1 MRPHRALALILTLAS
16 AAAHAQYTVGSVA
29 YKGGAPYA
37 DAELSAVAGL
47 QPGQMMATD
56 GLGNAAQ
63 HLLDTG
69 LFDDVQA
76 TYTQQGKALHIT
88 FQLKP
93 LPPAKLLTVSLENFV
108 WLTPEDLTASL
119 HRQLPLYHGLS
130 SDAGTFSDSIQDA
143 LTQILTTK
151 GVTAKLSHIIVEP
164 TTLHPLRT
172 VNFRIDAPLV
182 RLTKIDLGGSM
193 PEPLQ
198 PAISKA
204 LTAVSGKPLNEGLTG
219 TTLEDTLLL
228 PARDAGYIT
237 ASLKDIHNTVTP
249 APRGFDVAV
258 TATLDAGQPYKVAAL
273 NYTPTPLYSAADL
286 TRDTQLHPGDL
297 ARSSLLLKTETP
309 IQNAW
314 LKQGY
319 LDAYITASPTLDATA
334 HTVTYTLAAVP
345 GEIYHLKTV
354 TVTGLGPAAQKAFDE
369 AWTMKP
375 GDLYDATYIVAFIKK
390 NIAQQVFRPYAFG
403 YRAVGDPQTH
413 LVDMTLTF
421 SPAR

>member
-1 MRPHRALALILTLAS
+1 MRTIAAVLAFSLA
-16 AAAHAQYTVGSVA
+16 AIAHAQYTVGSVA

-37 DAELSAVAGL
+37 DAELTAVAGL
-47 QPGQMMATD
+47 QAGQMMATD

-93 LPPAKLLTVSLENFV
+93 LPPAKLLTVSLENFP
-108 WLTPEDLTASL
+108 WFTPDELTAAL
-119 HRQLPLYHGLS
+119 HRQLPLYRGLS

-143 LTQILTTK
+143 LTQLLTAK

-164 TTLHPLRT
+164 TIQHPLRT
-172 VNFRIDAPLV
+172 VNFRVNAPLV
-182 RLTKIDLGGSM
+182 RLAKIDLAGPI

-219 TTLEDTLLL
+219 TTLEDTLLF
-228 PARDAGYIT
+228 PARDAGYIA
-237 ASLKDIHNTVTP
+237 ASLKAIHNEV
-249 APRGFDVAV
+249 APGQRGFDVTV
-258 TATLDAGQPYKVAAL
+258 TATLDAGEPYKVAAID
-273 NYTPTPLYSAADL
+273 YTPTPLYAAADL
-286 TRDTQLHPGDL
+286 ARDAQLHPGDL
-297 ARSSLLLKTETP
+297 ARASLLLKTETP

-319 LDAYITASPTLDATA
+319 LDAYITATPTLDDAS
-334 HTVTYTLAAVP
+334 HTVTYTLLAVP

-354 TVTGLGPAAQKAFDE
+354 TATGLGPAAQKAFDD

-375 GDLYDATYIVAFIKK
+375 GDLYDATYIIGFIKK
-390 NIAQQVFRPYAFG
+390 NIAQDAFKPYTFG

-421 SPAR
+421 SPIR

>member
-1 MRPHRALALILTLAS
+1 MRPTRALTLILTLAT

-56 GLGNAAQ
+56 GLGTAAQ

-93 LPPAKLLTVSLENFV
+93 LPPAKLLTVSLENFP
-108 WLTPEDLTASL
+108 WFTPEELTAAL
-119 HRQLPLYHGLS
+119 HQQLPLYHGLS

-151 GVTAKLSHIIVEP
+151 GVTAKLSHTIVEP
-164 TTLHPLRT
+164 TTLHPIRT
-172 VNFRIDAPLV
+172 VNFRIDAPAV
-182 RLTKIDLGGSM
+182 RLMSIDITS
-193 PEPLQ
+193 PIPAALQ
-198 PAISKA
+198 TDTYKAI
-204 LTAVSGKPLNEGLTG
+204 TAATGKPLNEGLTG
-219 TTLEDTLLL
+219 RTLQDVLLL

-249 APRGFDVAV
+249 APRGFDVAI
-258 TATLDAGQPYKVAAL
+258 TATLDAGEPYKVAAL
-273 NYTPTPLYSAADL
+273 NYTPTPLYAAADL
-286 TRDTQLHPGDL
+286 ARDAQLHPGDL

-319 LDAYITASPTLDATA
+319 LDAYITASPIRDDTA
-334 HTVTYTLAAVP
+334 HTVSYTLVAVP

-354 TVTGLGPAAQKAFDE
+354 TATGLGPAAQKAFDE

-375 GDLYDATYIVAFIKK
+375 GDLYDATYIVGFIKK
-390 NIAQQVFRPYAFG
+390 NIAQEVFRPYTFG